1 MRRRAGESRPG
12 QALDLA
18 QADVVDQDLG
28 IVRLTP
34 FLDEDLVEPS
44 LECGNEIPP
53 AQYAQR
59 LAPCADRS
67 GENRGRQSR

>member
-1 MRRRAGESRPG
+1 MTPLGLHFRRR
-12 QALDLA
+12 QAFDLA
-18 QADVVDQDLG
+18 KADVVDQDLG

-34 FLDEDLVEPS
+34 FLDEDIVE
-44 LECGNEIPP
+44 LCFECGNEIPP

-59 LAPCADRS
+59 LAPCAGRS